1 MIKVG
6 TLVER
11 RARSKM
17 VRGRNGMRQEP
28 VQPQEE
34 GVVLGPS
41 ERPRSTLCGAQE
53 NQHHRTGSRCREQ
66 NIKRMGTFSSVEQ
79 SRRFYSLRVVPPWN
93 MTGHGGFL
101 LCKEG
106 MKPMWEDDA
115 NKKGGKCVI
124 WLWKGLACCC
134 WRISSWSHRGSGSRW
149 GGNLR
154 ICVVSG
160 GYNFTIE

>member
-1 MIKVG
+1 
-6 TLVER
+6 
-11 RARSKM
+11 
-17 VRGRNGMRQEP
+17 MRQEP

-34 GVVLGPS
+34 GVVLGPA

-53 NQHHRTGSRCREQ
+53 NHRHCTGSGCCEQ

-79 SRRFYSLRVVPPWN
+79 SGRFYSLHVVPPWN

-101 LCKEG
+101 PCKEG

-134 WRISSWSHRGSGSRW
+134 WENLILVALRQQFTVGRKSADLCGVRRISFHY
-149 GGNLR
+149 R
-154 ICVVSG
+154 IRLAE
-160 GYNFTIE
+160 T